1 MRYRAARG
9 SRWHNVK
16 DHVKN
21 EAEGRFISRMSDDS
35 CYHCSRSSEL
45 FSVLGKHLIG
55 NMASLNFRARNT

>member
-16 DHVKN
+16 DHAKN
-21 EAEGRFISRMSDDS
+21 EAEGRLILGMSDDS
-35 CYHCSRSSEL
+35 FYHCSRSSEL
-45 FSVLGKHLIG
+45 FSVLGNYLIV